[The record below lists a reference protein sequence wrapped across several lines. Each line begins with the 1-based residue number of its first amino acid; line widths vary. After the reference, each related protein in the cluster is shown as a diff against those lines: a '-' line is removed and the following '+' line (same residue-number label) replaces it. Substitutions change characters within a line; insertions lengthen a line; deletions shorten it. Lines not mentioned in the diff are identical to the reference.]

1 MADQKAEPF
10 RMFYYRY
17 VTDSA
22 TKYGYIAADVFVMLF
37 SLSFLWALFG
47 HH

>member
-1 MADQKAEPF
+1 MADEKAEPF
-10 RMFYYRY
+10 RMFYYPQ

-22 TKYGYIAADVFVMLF
+22 TKFGYTAADVFVVLF
-37 SLSFLWALFG
+37 SLAFLWALFG